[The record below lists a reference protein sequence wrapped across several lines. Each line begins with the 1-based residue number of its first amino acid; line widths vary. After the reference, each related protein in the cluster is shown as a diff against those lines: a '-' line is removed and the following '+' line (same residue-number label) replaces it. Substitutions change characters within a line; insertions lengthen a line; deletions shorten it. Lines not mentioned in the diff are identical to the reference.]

1 MKKISIYRALLPV
14 FAWALML
21 CYAQTLI
28 DNSTTRQST
37 ATKVHMDNSGL
48 PLRTGMVYSK
58 RLALLSG
65 VPKEQ
70 RLELMPP
77 SLGAALEI
85 KEGNRGGNICRLHIY
100 YDSDLAIRLPSLKQ
114 LASASAK
121 LEQFPFASIK
131 KPTSEIRQAIGEDV
145 RQLANRAI
153 VRFGSSPLISCIT
166 SSHDFNTA

>member
-37 ATKVHMDNSGL
+37 TRKVHMDNSGL

-85 KEGNRGGNICRLHIY
+85 KEGNRGGNICRIHIY

-114 LASASAK
+114 LASAFAK
-121 LEQFPFASIK
+121 LEQFSFASIK

-153 VRFGSSPLISCIT
+153 VRFGSSPLISCIA
-166 SSHDFNTA
+166 SLHDFNTA

>member
-37 ATKVHMDNSGL
+37 TRKAHMDNSGL

-65 VPKEQ
+65 VTKEQ

-77 SLGAALEI
+77 SLGAA
-85 KEGNRGGNICRLHIY
+85 
-100 YDSDLAIRLPSLKQ
+100 
-114 LASASAK
+114 
-121 LEQFPFASIK
+121 
-131 KPTSEIRQAIGEDV
+131 
-145 RQLANRAI
+145 
-153 VRFGSSPLISCIT
+153 
-166 SSHDFNTA
+166 